1 MKQITERLDELR
13 RGLKTLILAS
23 ADFNDMAGHPG
34 AVGLNVTAENG
45 WEFTIAS
52 FPIEGHDSPG
62 YDGAVVMG
70 STIVHL
76 PKNLCEEVFK
86 KAREHEAQR
95 IRDS

>member
-1 MKQITERLDELR
+1 MKQIKERLDELKR
-13 RGLKTLILAS
+13 ELKTLVFES

-34 AVGLNVTAENG
+34 AVGLNATAENG
-45 WEFTIAS
+45 WVFTLAS

-76 PKNLCEEVFK
+76 PKDVCEMVFK
-86 KAREHEAQR
+86 KAREHEANNG
-95 IRDS
+95 